1 MVNRNN
7 NFDLN
12 DYKIT
17 MNGQELDLEILRLE
31 AINELKLEAMNDY
44 IERHGLL
51 NNLKFEGDIEYTLP
65 KIIPYTAGVSGK
77 GQFKT
82 FTSGNLEG
90 KDYNFIVLF
99 KGEDNKEDYNY
110 ILDNLLSHINSQ
122 LFGICLSKGLKIGLR
137 EIFGVKNVDLICFGI
152 KRLFKDKWRKMFN
165 NNVFYK
171 KFKCMRITFGEIKT
185 SIILSINEFQHGN
198 Y

>member
-1 MVNRNN
+1 MVNRN
-7 NFDLN
+7 
-12 DYKIT
+12 
-17 MNGQELDLEILRLE
+17 
-31 AINELKLEAMNDY
+31 
-44 IERHGLL
+44 
-51 NNLKFEGDIEYTLP
+51 IEYTLP
-65 KIIPYTAGVSGK
+65 KIIPYTAGISRK
-77 GQFKT
+77 GEFKT

-99 KGEDNKEDYNY
+99 KGEDSKEDYDY

-122 LFGICLSKGLKIGLR
+122 LFGICLSKGLKMGLNAT
-137 EIFGVKNVDLICFGI
+137 FGTNNIDLIFLGI
-152 KRLFKDKWRKMFN
+152 ERLFKDKWTKMFN

-185 SIILSINEFQHGN
+185 SIILSINEFKHGN